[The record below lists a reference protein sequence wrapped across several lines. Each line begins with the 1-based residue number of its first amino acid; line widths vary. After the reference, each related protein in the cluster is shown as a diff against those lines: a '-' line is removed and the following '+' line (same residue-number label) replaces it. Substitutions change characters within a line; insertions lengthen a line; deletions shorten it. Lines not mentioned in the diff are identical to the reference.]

1 MNCSDAEKKIVLSF
15 SNDLD
20 PLEQRA
26 IEAHVKNCQA
36 CSRKYEEVER
46 DIKWMARIS
55 GPTPKLDWN
64 TSWNVIRNRLKG
76 KMRARERR
84 ILLIRRLLPTAA
96 LGTLLLGF
104 LIGRFILFPP
114 ATGPILQS
122 LQPGITNRLVQKY
135 MEEAGMTLLEYMNR
149 EFLATN
155 QRILVVEKQKARF
168 LLFQNRHIR
177 ALLEESNNAIII
189 PLLNDLEIV
198 LYEAAN
204 LETGNSASHEFIKTM
219 IKEKEIF
226 FRMRFV
232 EMYQASIMEKG
243 TNI

>member
-1 MNCSDAEKKIVLSF
+1 MKCADTEKKIILSF
-15 SNDLD
+15 SDDLD
-20 PLEQRA
+20 PLEQQA
-26 IEAHVKNCQA
+26 MEAHVKNCQA
-36 CSRKYEEVER
+36 CSRKFEEIEQ

-55 GPTPKLDWN
+55 GRTPKLDWD
-64 TSWNVIRNRLKG
+64 TSWNVMRKRLRE

-84 ILLIRRLLPTAA
+84 ILLIRRLLPAAA

-104 LIGRFILFPP
+104 IIGRFILFPP

-122 LQPGITNRLVQKY
+122 LQPGITSRLVQKY
-135 MEEAGMTLLEYMNR
+135 MEEVSMTLLEYMNR
-149 EFLATN
+149 EFLTTN

-168 LLFQNRHIR
+168 LLFQNQHIQ
-177 ALLEESNNAIII
+177 AMLEESNNAIII

-204 LETGNSASHEFIKTM
+204 LETGNLASHEFIKTI

-232 EMYQASIMEKG
+232 EMHQASIVDKG
-243 TNI
+243 INI